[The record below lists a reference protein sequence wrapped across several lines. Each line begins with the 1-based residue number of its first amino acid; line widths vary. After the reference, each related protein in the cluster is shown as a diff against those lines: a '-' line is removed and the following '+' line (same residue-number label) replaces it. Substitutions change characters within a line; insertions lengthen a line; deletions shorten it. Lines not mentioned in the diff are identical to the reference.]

1 MQFLQNISLDSS
13 TTLNMPATAA
23 WYCEASSVEDVQEA
37 AVFARDKDIDVL
49 VLGGGSNLVLGSDVP
64 GLVLANRVAGCE
76 INTDQ
81 SVLGAGENWHEF
93 VSKAVGKEIGGF
105 ENLALIPGN
114 AGAAPMQNIGAYG
127 VELRDRFISLQAV
140 NLSNGELVTFDRDAC
155 KFGYRD
161 SLFKQS
167 REWCITSITLHPS
180 DEFQLEYPGIRSY
193 LDQHQLEPS
202 HKNIFLA
209 VCDTRKSKLPDV
221 ASHPNAGSFFKNPI
235 IPLSQGEQ
243 FSARYPD
250 APAFSD
256 SQGVKLSA
264 AWLID
269 RAGLKGAREGEFS
282 VSEQH
287 ALVIVHGRARGTA
300 EKQQDSFEQL
310 DRLIQR
316 IKGQVVERFGVE
328 LEVEPTIYPDRLN

>member
-1 MQFLQNISLDSS
+1 MQFLQNISLDAS
-13 TTLNMPATAA
+13 TSLKMPATAA

-81 SVLGAGENWHEF
+81 SVLGAGENWHDF
-93 VSKAVGKEIGGF
+93 VSKAVRKEIGGF

-140 NLSNGELVTFDRDAC
+140 NLSNGELVTFDPDAC
-155 KFGYRD
+155 QFGYRD

-167 REWCITSITLHPS
+167 RDWCITSITLHPS
-180 DEFQLEYPGIRSY
+180 NELRLEYPGIRSY

-202 HKNIFLA
+202 HENIFRA
-209 VCDTRKSKLPDV
+209 VCDVRKSKLPDS

-235 IPLSQGEQ
+235 VSLHRGEE
-243 FSARYPD
+243 FSRRHPG
-250 APAFSD
+250 APAYID

-269 RAGLKGAREGEFS
+269 QAGLKGLREGEFS
-282 VSEQH
+282 VSDQH
-287 ALVIVHGRARGTA
+287 ALVIVRDGARGMA
-300 EKQQDSFEQL
+300 KQQGSSFEQL
-310 DRLIQR
+310 NRLIQR
-316 IKGQVVERFGVE
+316 IKDKVLELFGVE
-328 LEVEPTIYPDRLN
+328 LEVEPTIYPD